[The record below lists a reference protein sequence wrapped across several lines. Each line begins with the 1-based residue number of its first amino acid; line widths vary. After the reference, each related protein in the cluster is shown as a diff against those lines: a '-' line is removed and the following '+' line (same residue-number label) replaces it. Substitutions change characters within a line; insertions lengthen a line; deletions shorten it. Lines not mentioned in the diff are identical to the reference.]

1 MALRAVKPEKIQ
13 KRLKAF
19 FYGGAGVGKTT
30 AAISFPGVYLID
42 TERGSENDEYV
53 DLLEKNGGAIFQT
66 TDFDEL
72 MTEVK
77 ALLTEKHD
85 FKTLVIDPMTTL
97 YNDLVDKEA
106 LKSGTDFG
114 RHYASANKR
123 MKYLMNLLMRLDL
136 NVILTS
142 HAKNEYGKDMSIIGT
157 TFDCFKKLDH
167 MFDLAIE
174 VQRRGKERV
183 GIIKKSRITSFPDG
197 DVFPFSYDE
206 IAKRYG
212 SSLLEKECISV
223 ELASQEQ
230 IDEIIHLIEV
240 LHIDEGAVTKV
251 LKKEDVESFEYLSAE
266 YIQKCINKL
275 KSKIQG
281 AE

>member
-30 AAISFPGVYLID
+30 AAIAFPSVYLID
-42 TERGSENDEYV
+42 TERGCENDEYV
-53 DLLEKNGGAIFQT
+53 EMLQKNNGAIFQV

-72 MTEVK
+72 MVEVK

-106 LKSGTDFG
+106 IKHGTDFG
-114 RHYASANKR
+114 RHYSAANKR
-123 MKYLMNLLMRLDL
+123 MKYLMNLLMKLDL
-136 NVILTS
+136 NVIITAHS
-142 HAKNEYGKDMSIIGT
+142 KNEYGQNLAIVGT
-157 TFDCFKKLDH
+157 TYDCFKKMDH

-174 VQRRGKERV
+174 AQRRGKDRV
-183 GIIKKSRITSFPDG
+183 GLIKKSRIAAFPDG
-197 DVFPFSYDE
+197 ETIAFSYDE

-212 SSLLEKECISV
+212 HTLLEKESTSF
-223 ELASQEQ
+223 ELATVDQVTEFN
-230 IDEIIHLIEV
+230 HLVAV
-240 LHIDEGAVTKV
+240 LHIEETTIIAI
-251 LKKEDVESFEYLSAE
+251 LKKEGVESIEYLSKD
-266 YIQKCINKL
+266 YMQKCIDRL
-275 KSKIQG
+275 KSKIRG
-281 AE
+281 